1 MRTKHL
7 SFIIIALMFTA
18 CQEVAKDK
26 PKAERI
32 IPVGTMSIDS
42 VSGIVS
48 HTYVGTLEEGQSIDL
63 SFKYGGTL
71 ESLAVKEGTQV
82 RKGQMIARVSSP
94 SLENT
99 LRSSQATL
107 EQAKDAYDRLKKVY
121 DNGSLPEIKWK
132 EMVANLEK
140 AQAAYDL
147 ALSMTN
153 ENNLYAP
160 FGGTV
165 TDLDVEIGQNISP
178 LIPIA
183 RLINTDGLAVR
194 IAVPENEIANIHL
207 GDLATVTIPALGDT
221 VIEGSVTEKSM
232 TASLMAHSYPAK
244 VSLANCIKGLAP
256 GMIGKVA
263 MKADIS
269 NGIVIPANA
278 VLINNEGKFVWIVK
292 DGCATRRQITITGY
306 SGKGVVVG
314 SGLGIG
320 DHVITEGYQKISEGM
335 KVSEYEKD

>member
-1 MRTKHL
+1 MKTKYL
-7 SFIIIALMFTA
+7 TFFTIALMLSA
-18 CQEVAKDK
+18 CQEITKDK

-32 IPVGTMSIDS
+32 IPVGAMCIDS
-42 VSGIVS
+42 VSGIVNN
-48 HTYVGTLEEGQSIDL
+48 TYVGTLEEGQSVDL

-71 ESLAVKEGTQV
+71 QSLMVKEGTKV
-82 RKGQMIARVSSP
+82 RKGQLIAKVSSP
-94 SLENT
+94 SLDNT

-140 AQAAYDL
+140 AEAAYDIAL
-147 ALSMTN
+147 AMNN
-153 ENNLYAP
+153 ENALYAP
-160 FGGTV
+160 FEGVITA
-165 TDLDVEIGQNISP
+165 LDAEIGQNITP

-183 RLINTDGLAVR
+183 KLINTNGLAVR
-194 IAVPENEIANIHL
+194 ITVPEKEIAKVNI

-221 VIEGSVTEKSM
+221 VFEGKVTEKSM
-232 TASLMAHSYPAK
+232 SASLMTHSYPVK
-244 VSLANCIKGLAP
+244 VTIEKSNKELVP

-263 MKADIS
+263 LKANIS

-278 VLINNEGKFVWIVK
+278 VLLNSEGKFVWTVK
-292 DGCATRRQITITGY
+292 DGRATRRSITVTGY